1 MAPPRSIVMGSVNTT
16 PTQITQTTRQIIWKL
31 NHLIKIYAK
40 HKFAVKT
47 SDKKWQLVKKHLLT
61 ASSLL
66 LFQVFVAFV
75 PQIRDMSGVSCPRNM
90 WGTAVE
96 IRYNIC
102 RQQDMPQFA
111 MQHSKFNIH
120 VYSAVHLIR
129 VGGLVL
135 GTLYLESHQIS
146 NSLDHHQLL
155 AGFYYILAQAQ
166 SF

>member
-16 PTQITQTTRQIIWKL
+16 TTQTTIQIVRPAYL
-31 NHLIKIYAK
+31 
-40 HKFAVKT
+40 KT
-47 SDKKWQLVKKHLLT
+47 KSFYKNLCQAYKVCSQNFWQKVTTCEKAFVDSLLT
-61 ASSLL
+61 VVVSSLCGICSANSRHVWGQL
-66 LFQVFVAFV
+66 
-75 PQIRDMSGVSCPRNM
+75 SRNM

-135 GTLYLESHQIS
+135 GTLYLESHRIS

-155 AGFYYILAQAQ
+155 AGFY
-166 SF
+166 